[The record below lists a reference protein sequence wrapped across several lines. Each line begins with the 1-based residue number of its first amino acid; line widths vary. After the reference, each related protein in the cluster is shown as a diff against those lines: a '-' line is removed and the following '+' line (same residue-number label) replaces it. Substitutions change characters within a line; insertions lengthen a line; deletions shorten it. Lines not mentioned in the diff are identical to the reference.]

1 MFDDKD
7 AVDIFAE
14 TDPVRPAG
22 MPATAREPVTAR
34 RPSRLL
40 FVAIALVIIGAL
52 AAGAYYL
59 FFREK
64 GETPAEETGTGALEE
79 APPEETEPLCGN
91 AICDVAETSVSCP
104 QDCAEQGPVCGD
116 GLCLQDENFANC
128 PDDCPSPVPVEPVIE
143 PEPLNQPADA
153 DADGLTD
160 EEEAVLG
167 TNPESADTDA
177 DGLTDLEEV
186 RNYGT
191 DPKNPDTD
199 GDNYLD
205 GQEVEGGYNPN
216 GPGKLPTPP
225 PSR

>member
-14 TDPVRPAG
+14 TDPVKPAG
-22 MPATAREPVTAR
+22 VQAPASEPVTAR

-40 FVAIALVIIGAL
+40 FVVIALVVIGGL
-52 AAGAYYL
+52 GGGAYYL
-59 FFREK
+59 FFR
-64 GETPAEETGTGALEE
+64 G
-79 APPEETEPLCGN
+79 ETEPMAGEL
-91 AICDVAETSVSCP
+91 AETVMPEDVAEEPEDNCGDGVCDPDESFFDCP
-104 QDCAEQGPVCGD
+104 EDCEEEGPVCGD
-116 GLCLQDENFANC
+116 GLCLQDEDYMTC
-128 PDDCPSPVPVEPVIE
+128 PEDCPSPMPVEPVGE
-143 PEPLNQPADA
+143 PDDLNLPVDS
-153 DADGLTD
+153 DSDGLTD
-160 EEEAVLG
+160 AEETELG
-167 TNPESADTDA
+167 TNPESEDTDS